1 MTRPTPLSQI
11 VADDLLIDRVAGRQP
26 AGDDPIASLLAALA
40 DHADRPLGRAPTGRR
55 FRRHRV
61 LSALAALTIG
71 ASGAGVAAAATVPAG
86 TPSAAPAAVTRA
98 PDRPASDL
106 GAELVRD
113 AAGRVLVVG
122 LDGTR
127 FDSAWLPDGVS
138 PVLLTPA
145 GALGRAFGAEASRNR
160 WAALAGSAALLL
172 AGPEQ
177 GLEGPDPDPAD
188 STPKEAA
195 EQDAAAGPADEAAT
209 PVDPAAAP
217 VDEPAAEPDGA
228 ATSAAPPSDDATPAA
243 TPSEGATPATTPS
256 DDATD
261 QSAGTGEGDATPSG
275 PGTTRP
281 AHAGKPADAGK
292 PAPAGVPSAGSHPGT
307 GDADN
312 QLPQAPPA
320 LGVPA
325 PAGSA
330 PADVA
335 GLVDAPTIPVM
346 VPLPTVPMAV
356 VADPS

>member
-1 MTRPTPLSQI
+1 MTRPTYLSQI

-98 PDRPASDL
+98 PDRPASDP

-145 GALGRAFGAEASRNR
+145 GVLGRAFGAEASRNR
-160 WAALAGSAALLL
+160 WAALAGSTALLL

-195 EQDAAAGPADEAAT
+195 GQDAAAGPADEAAT

-228 ATSAAPPSDDATPAA
+228 ATSAAPPSDDATPA
-243 TPSEGATPATTPS
+243 TTPS

-281 AHAGKPADAGK
+281 AHAGK

>member
-1 MTRPTPLSQI
+1 MTRPTPLNQI

-26 AGDDPIASLLAALA
+26 AGDDPLASLLAALADHA

-55 FRRHRV
+55 FRHHRF
-61 LSALAALTIG
+61 LSALVALTIG

-98 PDRPASDL
+98 PDRPASDP

-145 GALGRAFGAEASRNR
+145 GLLGRAFGAEASRSR
-160 WAALAGSAALLL
+160 WAALAGSTALLL

-195 EQDAAAGPADEAAT
+195 GQDAAAGPADEAAT

-228 ATSAAPPSDDATPAA
+228 ATSAAPPSDDATPA
-243 TPSEGATPATTPS
+243 TTPS

-281 AHAGKPADAGK
+281 AHAGK